1 MTTAIEAPPLAAR
14 IRDERLQDDLGPKL
28 RDPAF
33 APEVHV
39 IAATGRHRPAER
51 VPSVG
56 AGGIAATATLRLAV
70 EGWAAFAQD
79 VAADWFRRRRQLPR
93 AS

>member
-1 MTTAIEAPPLAAR
+1 MTTAIEAPPPAAR
-14 IRDERLQDDLGPKL
+14 IRDERLQDDLVPKL
-28 RDPAF
+28 RDPMGD
-33 APEVHV
+33 PDVHV

-51 VPSVG
+51 VPSVS

-70 EGWAAFAQD
+70 QGWTAFAQD